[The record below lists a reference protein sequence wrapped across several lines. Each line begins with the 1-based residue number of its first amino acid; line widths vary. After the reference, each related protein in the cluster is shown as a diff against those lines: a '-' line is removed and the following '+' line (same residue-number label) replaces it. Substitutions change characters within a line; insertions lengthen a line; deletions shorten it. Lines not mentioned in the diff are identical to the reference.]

1 MGIWLLIYSIADEHL
16 DRYLDWFHHTHIDE
30 KLARPGYNWATHY
43 RVQGEGNRY
52 IAMFGSSSSRTF
64 FDPSPKQLKP
74 KQDAL
79 TREMIGYR
87 MQPMSLVCTCEWS
100 NSTDQSHTIQS
111 RFIEL
116 SLFGNDSDDQDV
128 MAWCAQQH
136 SPSRES
142 DFIVH
147 QFLASSGAPRHLSIV
162 EAHKVTGK
170 LVQLQAGDDKESPA
184 ANRYIAE
191 QILFRD

>member
-1 MGIWLLIYSIADEHL
+1 MGIWLLIYGIADENH
-16 DRYLDWFHHTHIDE
+16 DRYVDWFHHTHIDE
-30 KLARPGYNWATHY
+30 KLARPGYDYAAHY
-43 RVQGEGNRY
+43 RIRTEGNQY
-52 IAMFGSSSSRTF
+52 IALFGSTTCRTF

-87 MQPMSLVCTCEWS
+87 TQPISLVCTCEWS
-100 NSTDQSHTIQS
+100 NASDQAHAIQS
-111 RFIEL
+111 PFIEL
-116 SLFGNDSDDQDV
+116 SVFGNDADDQDV

-147 QFLASSGAPRHLSIV
+147 QFLASSGAPRHLSIL
-162 EAHKVTGK
+162 EANDPPDK
-170 LVQLQAGDDKESPA
+170 LDQTLAYDAAESPA
-184 ANRYIAE
+184 VTRFIAE
-191 QILFRD
+191 KIWFGD